1 MVDERFPADDL
12 RRHYLAKNGGVPRPP
27 TQRDIVCK
35 YRTQIVGLI
44 RDDGATVPDV
54 IAAIIAA
61 GDPVRPPGFEKA
73 LRLELGTVKAI
84 RAMADEAVRPQ
95 PAAEVVSTISAIPP
109 VPADDFDDEFAARRR
124 RT

>member
-73 LRLELGTVKAI
+73 LRLELGTVRAI
-84 RAMADEAVRPQ
+84 RTLADEAARPQ
-95 PAAEVVSTISAIPP
+95 PAHEVVSVAPVTPP
-109 VPADDFDDEFAARRR
+109 DLADDFDVEFAARRR